1 MHTLASR
8 ASPARR
14 PPELSLCQQRRAGS
28 ACLPASRVRPPARRA
43 DVLAAW
49 KCDVAA
55 QRAFRSREKALRAF
69 FVAMCAKGGG
79 PSSRSVRMDVL
90 LRELETRKVGVS
102 RPTPQ

>member
-1 MHTLASR
+1 M
-8 ASPARR
+8 
-14 PPELSLCQQRRAGS
+14 
-28 ACLPASRVRPPARRA
+28 
-43 DVLAAW
+43 LAAW
-49 KCDVAA
+49 KRDVAA